1 MSKRFSRKLCTRFTR
16 FLLLQDATSQPALS
30 PSWQLSALR
39 IILVFGLLLDMT
51 IFMHSSWIAA
61 QAGLYDIIGMVFAF
75 FVTLAGTLYLSGRSL
90 KQGAWSL
97 LVIVYAAGFCILTT
111 ISNLEV
117 AKLGIIFIYTAPLIA
132 LILLGARISMLFMGM
147 NVIPFVLLLR
157 NQPLPN
163 LLHLST
169 TLPETHTYIQS
180 LLFLFF
186 NVGIPLAFSRVLISL
201 HRATRHA
208 QEANQ
213 ELETGLAI
221 HREIFEHNGSAT
233 LLCTQEGVVVRSNH
247 KARKLLTWN
256 NQHMEGVKLNTLLLK
271 TAKIESNEDVDILS
285 TENSGGIWKIRET
298 LRPVLLQVTP
308 MAVTSSLIVSLHDFS
323 EIQQLRSELSSNL
336 ERANYLARHDR
347 LTNLPN
353 RVHFIEI
360 LSEKINKARQSGKQ
374 LAVLNIKIRDLRTVN
389 ERYGITKGDG
399 LINQIGQ
406 TIQQKLRGKDQLGR
420 TRGGAFSLLLA
431 DIPQGD
437 SNIATR
443 IDAYVS
449 ELPRWHTIEDQT
461 LEISYFIGAATFPQD
476 ADNAQHLIS
485 FSEQAQHNA
494 RSELVM
500 DPVYYDQNQAAAT
513 HRRIDLEVGLRKALR
528 ERSLTM
534 HYQPKVNY
542 QGHLRGLEALVRW
555 NSPELG
561 MVSPAEFIPVAEHA
575 GMVHELTLQ
584 VIEMVIDQIKSW
596 REQDILV
603 CPVAINLS
611 AIDLSVPTLAHE
623 ILSRTYLLDL
633 PVDLLEFEMTETA
646 LMVNG
651 DTGLQNLHEL
661 QKIGFRFSIDDFGSG
676 YSSLSKMAHLPI
688 YAIKIDRTFV
698 QGIPGDTRREK
709 VVYGILSLAHSLGL
723 SIVAEGV
730 ENAQQLEFLHA
741 RGCHLFQGYHFHRP
755 MTAQDAEKLLIAE
768 IDKYNPLPQ
777 DS

>member
-1 MSKRFSRKLCTRFTR
+1 MSKRFGRKLCARFTR
-16 FLLLQDATSQPALS
+16 FLLLQDASSHIALS
-30 PSWQLSALR
+30 PRWQLSALR
-39 IILVFGLLLDMT
+39 IILVFGLLLDTT
-51 IFMHSSWIAA
+51 IFLHSSWIAA
-61 QAGLYDIIGMVFAF
+61 QEGLYDIIGMVFTF
-75 FVTLAGTLYLSGRSL
+75 FVLLAGTLYLTSRSL
-90 KQGAWSL
+90 KLGAWAL
-97 LVIVYAAGFCILTT
+97 LGIVYAAGFCILTT
-111 ISNLEV
+111 INNNEI

-132 LILLGARISMLFMGM
+132 LILLGSRISLLFMAM
-147 NVIPFVLLLR
+147 NVIPFALLLR
-157 NQPLPN
+157 NQPWPN

-169 TLPETHTYIQS
+169 TLPETHSYIQS
-180 LLFLFF
+180 LLFLFI
-186 NVGIPLAFSRVLISL
+186 NVGIPLAFSRVLLSL
-201 HRATRHA
+201 HRSTRHVQA
-208 QEANQ
+208 ANQ
-213 ELETGLAI
+213 ELETSLAI

-233 LLCTQEGVVVRSNH
+233 LLCTPEGIVARSNQ
-247 KARKLLTWN
+247 KARKLLSWS
-256 NQHMEGVKLNTLLLK
+256 NQRIEGLNLNTLLLK
-271 TAKIESNEDVDILS
+271 TAKTENDENTDILS

-308 MAVTSSLIVSLHDFS
+308 MAVSSDLIVSLHDLS

-360 LSEKINKARQSGKQ
+360 LSQKIEKARQSGKQ

-389 ERYGITKGDG
+389 ERYGITKGDD
-399 LINQIGQ
+399 LINQVGQ
-406 TIQQKLRGKDQLGR
+406 TIQQKLQGKDQLGR
-420 TRGGAFSLLLA
+420 TRGGAFSLLLT
-431 DIPQGD
+431 DIPLGE
-437 SNIATR
+437 SNIAKR

-449 ELPRWHTIEDQT
+449 ELPRWHVIEEQS

-476 ADNAQHLIS
+476 ANDAQHLIS

-500 DPVYYDQNQAAAT
+500 DPVYYDQNQAAAM

-534 HYQPKVNY
+534 HYQPKVNH

-584 VIEMVIDQIKSW
+584 VIEMVIQQIKSW
-596 REQDILV
+596 QEQDILV

-646 LMVNG
+646 LMANG
-651 DTGLQNLHEL
+651 ETGLKNLHEL
-661 QKIGFRFSIDDFGSG
+661 QKLGFRFSIDDFGSG

-723 SIVAEGV
+723 SIIAEGV
-730 ENAQQLEFLHA
+730 ENMQQLEFLHA

-755 MTAQDAEKLLIAE
+755 LAAHDAEKLLIAE
-768 IDKYNPLPQ
+768 IDKYDSLPLN
-777 DS
+777 S